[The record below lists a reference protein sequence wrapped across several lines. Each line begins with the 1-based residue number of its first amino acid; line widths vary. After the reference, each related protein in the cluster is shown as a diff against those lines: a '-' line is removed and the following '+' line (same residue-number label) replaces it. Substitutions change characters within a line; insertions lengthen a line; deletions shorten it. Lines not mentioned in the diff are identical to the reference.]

1 MSCVKHR
8 GRFLARA
15 ASGGSVIGL
24 IFLPKCPLCLAM
36 WLGTI
41 GITSASAGQLH
52 TVGAGL
58 LAMLAGV
65 CGWSFGAPLEI

>member
-1 MSCVKHR
+1 
-8 GRFLARA
+8 
-15 ASGGSVIGL
+15 
-24 IFLPKCPLCLAM
+24 M

-65 CGWSFGAPLEI
+65 CGWKFRRTSRNLKGSCDPDLR